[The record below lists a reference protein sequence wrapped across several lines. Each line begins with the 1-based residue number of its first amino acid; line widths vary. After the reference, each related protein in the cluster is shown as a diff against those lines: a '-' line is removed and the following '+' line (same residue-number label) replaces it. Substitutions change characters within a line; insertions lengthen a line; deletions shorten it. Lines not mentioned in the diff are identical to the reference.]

1 MVLRCSRTMKIPLV
15 DGVIALVTTKEVFI
29 LLTVFE
35 LLGDLGGIVIESLRW
50 LDYPSNVKTQMNK
63 NRK

>member
-15 DGVIALVTTKEVFI
+15 DGVIVLVTTKEVFI

-35 LLGDLGGIVIESLRW
+35 LLGDLGAS
-50 LDYPSNVKTQMNK
+50 
-63 NRK
+63 

>member
-1 MVLRCSRTMKIPLV
+1 MVLRCSQTMKIPLV

-35 LLGDLGGIVIESLRW
+35 LLGVLGAS
-50 LDYPSNVKTQMNK
+50 
-63 NRK
+63 